1 MKDKE
6 FKKLFTINKN
16 IYDKKE
22 KKKKAM
28 SRKEV
33 KRILEGKQK
42 DDTGITLLKILI
54 ITALIIHILQSLK

>member
-42 DDTGITLLKILI
+42 DDPGITLLKILI